1 MITCT
6 LFSATFICMKCGI
19 QFTYV
24 YYSDIEIR
32 TRSWDGIFQCR
43 ICTMN
48 KFKMVNSYIVVQN
61 VDMFLNTKKYDTI
74 VVTE

>member
-1 MITCT
+1 
-6 LFSATFICMKCGI
+6 
-19 QFTYV
+19 
-24 YYSDIEIR
+24 
-32 TRSWDGIFQCR
+32 
-43 ICTMN
+43 MN